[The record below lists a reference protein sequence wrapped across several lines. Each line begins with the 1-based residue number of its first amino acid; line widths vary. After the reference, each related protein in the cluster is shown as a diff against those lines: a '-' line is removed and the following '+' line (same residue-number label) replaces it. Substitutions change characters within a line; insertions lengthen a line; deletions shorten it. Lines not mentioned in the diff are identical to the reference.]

1 MYLCVLKSRDNSL
14 LTKVYIVKALVFPV
28 EELWELAH
36 KEGREPNNWNLLTV
50 VLEKTPESPLD
61 SKEIKPV
68 NFFFF
73 FCLFPPFIYLF
84 F

>member
-1 MYLCVLKSRDNSL
+1 M
-14 LTKVYIVKALVFPV
+14 VFPV
-28 EELWELAH
+28 EKFWELAH

-50 VLEKTPESPLD
+50 VLEKTSESPLD

-68 NFFFF
+68 NIF

-84 F
+84 IFLLVGG